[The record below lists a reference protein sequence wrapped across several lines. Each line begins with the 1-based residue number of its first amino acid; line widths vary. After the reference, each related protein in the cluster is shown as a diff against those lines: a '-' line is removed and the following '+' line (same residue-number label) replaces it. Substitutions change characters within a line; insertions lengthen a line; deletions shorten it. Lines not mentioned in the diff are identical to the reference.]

1 MSVQIT
7 SAFVEEYSA
16 NVEFLAQQT
25 SSRLASRVRV
35 ESQKGK
41 SRFYEQIGPATAV
54 KVTSRHQDTP
64 RIDTNHQRRATYL
77 NNYVASDLIDQMD
90 EVELLISA
98 QSAYANNF
106 AMAFERA
113 KDLEIITAATGTAYA
128 DTGSG
133 NGVVSPVTLPATQ
146 QVAVNFVQG
155 GGTGSNSGL
164 TLAKLI
170 QAKSLLARAEYPEGS
185 RIVFAFRQQ
194 QLDNLLL
201 NVSVVNDIH
210 TSAVKALIA
219 GEVNY
224 FLGMDFVRTQLL
236 SATVPG
242 GGTGT
247 DTVCTNFAYVETGI
261 LLAVGMDKKGRVS
274 ERDDKNYSVQVWYGM
289 AIGATRMQEPYV
301 VQVSCDESTTA

>member
-7 SAFVEEYSA
+7 TAFVEEYSA
-16 NVEFLAQQT
+16 NVEYLAQQT
-25 SSRLASRVRV
+25 ASRLASRVRV

-54 KVTSRHQDTP
+54 KVTSRHEDTP

-77 NNYVASDLIDQMD
+77 NNYVASDLIDQLD
-90 EVELLISA
+90 EVELLIDA

-113 KDLEIITAATGTAYA
+113 KDLEIIAAATGTAYA
-128 DTGSG
+128 DTGGG
-133 NGVVSPVTLPATQ
+133 NGVVSPVTLPSAQ
-146 QVAVNFVQG
+146 QIAVTFIQG

-170 QAKSLLARAEYPEGS
+170 QAKSLLSRAEYPEGAKL
-185 RIVFAFRQQ
+185 VLVYRQQ
-194 QLDNLLL
+194 QLDNLLS
-201 NVSVVNDIH
+201 NVTVVNDIH
-210 TSAVKALIA
+210 TAAVKALVA

-224 FLGMDFVRTQLL
+224 FLGMDFVRTQML
-236 SATVPG
+236 SVASS
-242 GGTGT
+242 
-247 DTVCTNFAYVETGI
+247 VCTNIAFVESGM
-261 LLAVGMDKKGRVS
+261 LLAIGQDKKGRIS

-289 AIGATRMQEPYV
+289 SIGATRMQEPYV
-301 VQVSCDESTTA
+301 VSIACDESTTS